1 MRAKIQIINFTL
13 NGITPFRLGVVERTL
28 AQFGP
33 YYFDRCM
40 VTRKNLHTH
49 ACGKIGVFG
58 KIRSLTT
65 LDINKYLKQII

>member
-33 YYFDRCM
+33 YYFDPHWNDGYDEIGGGDLSL
-40 VTRKNLHTH
+40 NL
-49 ACGKIGVFG
+49 C
-58 KIRSLTT
+58 
-65 LDINKYLKQII
+65 